1 VNFEEN
7 RLQAETGFSFNR
19 NHALLKAYKI
29 HLEKIFEAKQFDIY
43 PEQMSQCPG
52 LTKLLFVWHNW

>member
-7 RLQAETGFSFNR
+7 GLQAETGFSFNR

-29 HLEKIFEAKQFDIY
+29 HLEKIFEAKVA
-43 PEQMSQCPG
+43 
-52 LTKLLFVWHNW
+52 K